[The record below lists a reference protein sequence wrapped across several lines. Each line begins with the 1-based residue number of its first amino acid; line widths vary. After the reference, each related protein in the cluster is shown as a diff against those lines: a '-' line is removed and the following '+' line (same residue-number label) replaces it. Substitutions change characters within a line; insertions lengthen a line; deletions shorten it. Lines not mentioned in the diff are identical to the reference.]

1 MYNEIKKKEDIKYFL
16 ETTNYLHDGCIIGVQ
31 YEDKGITKI
40 ENRYYHD
47 PSLTKLT
54 LKILVT
60 SIWDAV
66 VEIEFQDL
74 YKWQIKDDQSGI
86 IDTQVTIDKNGW
98 IIWTDGSYHVN
109 KKGQISG
116 LFAQARTMRW
126 RIEENK

>member
-1 MYNEIKKKEDIKYFL
+1 M
-16 ETTNYLHDGCIIGVQ
+16 
-31 YEDKGITKI
+31 
-40 ENRYYHD
+40 
-47 PSLTKLT
+47 
-54 LKILVT
+54 
-60 SIWDAV
+60 
-66 VEIEFQDL
+66 EIEFQCL

-116 LFAQARTMRW
+116 LFAIARTMRW